1 MSRWCNIV
9 QTSNSPTPQEDHRMP
24 QTCSSEKHDI
34 LDKYNKFINEL
45 LVRVEGGWPPA
56 DHIPHD
62 EDLLWYTLGLPPRV
76 KQDKETYPVSVQD
89 IKRNRLAPQPDS
101 DKRTE
106 SDKKSTSTATTKMKL
121 QSSESQQLSE
131 DEELPF

>member
-1 MSRWCNIV
+1 
-9 QTSNSPTPQEDHRMP
+9 MP
-24 QTCSSEKHDI
+24 QTCSSEKCDN

-45 LVRVEGGWPPA
+45 SVRIEGGWPPA

-62 EDLLWYTLGLPPRV
+62 EDLLRHTLGFSPRV
-76 KQDKETYPVSVQD
+76 KQDKEVYPDSVQD

-106 SDKKSTSTATTKMKL
+106 SDKKSTFTVTIKGEL
-121 QSSESQQLSE
+121 QSSNQ
-131 DEELPF
+131 EERQ